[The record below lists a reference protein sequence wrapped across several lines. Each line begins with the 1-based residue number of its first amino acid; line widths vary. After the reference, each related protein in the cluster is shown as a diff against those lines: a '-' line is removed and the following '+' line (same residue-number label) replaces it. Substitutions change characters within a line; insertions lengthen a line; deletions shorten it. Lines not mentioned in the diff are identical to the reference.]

1 MPTNGRTSLDHTAT
15 FEQYL
20 QACPQPVRSVSDSP
34 ERARELYARGEFQAA
49 LDAAL
54 AALQEDGDDIT
65 SLRVAGRA
73 SVELGSGDA
82 LDYLRRVT
90 VLLPEDADAWRDLG
104 DALAAEGRLTEAV
117 DAWTTGARLRPDDSR
132 LLVSLGHAALAE
144 GMTEEATSYLRRAAE
159 IAPRNRSATLSLVD
173 LYRASENFGDALGVA
188 RSVWENEPEDV
199 LAGLDVA
206 ELCLAV
212 GALDAAEETYTRL
225 LEIDDEAHEIYARY
239 GLIDVALR
247 NEAWTRASELAAA
260 AARVDSSSRTSQLL
274 TFFADRAFASIDPSA
289 TSPDVGAA
297 LTASRSGVFALPVL
311 LEPQEVPELVKVQRL
326 LADARLEHRRI
337 HVEAVGMR
345 DERAS

>member
-1 MPTNGRTSLDHTAT
+1 MSLDHTAT

-20 QACPQPVRSVSDSP
+20 RACRKPVRSLSDSLK
-34 ERARELYARGEFQAA
+34 RARELYARGEFQPA

-54 AALQEDGDDIT
+54 AALDEDGDDVT
-65 SLRVAGRA
+65 SLRVAGKA
-73 SVELGSGDA
+73 SVELGRADA

-90 VLLPEDADAWRDLG
+90 ALLPEDADAWRDLG
-104 DALAAEGRLTEAV
+104 DALAAEGRLSEAV
-117 DAWTTGARLRPDDSR
+117 DAWTTGASLRPDDSR
-132 LLVSLGHAALAE
+132 LLVSLGHAALAA

-173 LYRASENFGDALGVA
+173 IYRAGERFDDALGVA
-188 RSVWENEPEDV
+188 RSVWENEPDDV
-199 LAGLDVA
+199 LAALDVA

-212 GALDAAEETYTRL
+212 GALDAAEEAYTRL

-247 NEAWTRASELAAA
+247 SEAWTRGSELAAA

-274 TFFADRAFASIDPSA
+274 TFFADHAFASVDPSA

-297 LTASRSGVFALPVL
+297 LMASRSGVFALPVL
-311 LEPQEVPELVKVQRL
+311 LEPQEIPELVDVQRS

-337 HVEAVGMR
+337 HVEAAGLQ